1 MSIMMVFEFEGFP
14 SVKKILSVL
23 GALGAY
29 VKVEGTGFSGGFSK
43 SNAFF
48 VYSQN
53 EFLEEIAAD
62 QVKPLGWK
70 VGSRLVV
77 HCPISALAESAE
89 ELDAFMSM
97 LVSAVDVG
105 FLLSFQYES
114 IYAIKNRELLV
125 YKRMIE

>member
-1 MSIMMVFEFEGFP
+1 M
-14 SVKKILSVL
+14 
-23 GALGAY
+23 
-29 VKVEGTGFSGGFSK
+29 
-43 SNAFF
+43 
-48 VYSQN
+48 
-53 EFLEEIAAD
+53 EEIAAD

>member
-1 MSIMMVFEFEGFP
+1 M
-14 SVKKILSVL
+14 
-23 GALGAY
+23 
-29 VKVEGTGFSGGFSK
+29 
-43 SNAFF
+43 
-48 VYSQN
+48 
-53 EFLEEIAAD
+53 
-62 QVKPLGWK
+62 
-70 VGSRLVV
+70 

-97 LVSAVDVG
+97 LVSAVDVR